1 MIWFSGDTERPLNI
15 MSEIEKHQIETY
27 SESKKSFFYEILQK
41 VKLNARNEFFN
52 LFLINNNYSKDK
64 SIIDIGS
71 TPSVEKEQNIFLENI
86 KDNQNVTCLSNQD
99 CRILQK
105 KYKNIKKVIIGD
117 ARNTLLKGNSFD
129 IVHSNATIEHVGS
142 FENQVLFVRE
152 MLRISKESVFI
163 QTPNRLYPLDF
174 HTILPFIHWLPKKIH
189 RKILKF
195 LNKDFYSKEENLN
208 LLSIKDLKKI
218 CKILK
223 IKKYK
228 ILKYKLFFF
237 TSNLIMIIYK

>member
-1 MIWFSGDTERPLNI
+1 MLEN
-15 MSEIEKHQIETY
+15 EKHQNETY
-27 SESKKSFFYEILQK
+27 SETKKSFLYKIFQK
-41 VKLNARNEFFN
+41 IILNARNDFFN
-52 LFLINNNYSKDK
+52 LFIFNNNYSKYK
-64 SIIDIGS
+64 SVIDIGS
-71 TPSVEKEQNIFLENI
+71 TPSIDKEQNTFLENI

-105 KYKNIKKVIIGD
+105 KYKNIKNIVIGD
-117 ARNTLLKGNSFD
+117 ARNTMLKENSFE

-142 FENQVLFVRE
+142 FENQISFVKE

-163 QTPNRLYPLDF
+163 QTPNRFYPIDF

-195 LNKDFYSKEENLN
+195 LKKDFYAKEENLN
-208 LLSIKDLKKI
+208 LLTAKELNKI
-218 CKILK
+218 CKLLN

-228 ILKYKLFFF
+228 ILKYKLFFL
-237 TSNLIMIIYK
+237 TSNLILVIYK